1 MWDLIIAC
9 AEPWGSSG
17 GMLRLIKTPAHQ
29 HPSNGGEPQREWTK
43 GKRSPRALPAEGPI
57 SIRRELILTGHSHSN
72 RSSQG
77 EEELMWLPYWL
88 LLLLS
93 FRSLPTWRSGL
104 GVSIDQIGLWLTCV
118 LLHAASRHK
127 LVEATGFVKKKKKK
141 ELIESEEKMWHLIF
155 FCCGSIY
162 PSLEWL
168 YKSGRGW
175 IRI

>member
-1 MWDLIIAC
+1 
-9 AEPWGSSG
+9 
-17 GMLRLIKTPAHQ
+17 MLRLIKTPAHQ

-43 GKRSPRALPAEGPI
+43 GKCSPRALPAEGPI

-118 LLHAASRHK
+118 LLHAASRHE

-141 ELIESEEKMWHLIF
+141 ELIESEENMWHLIF

-175 IRI
+175 ISI